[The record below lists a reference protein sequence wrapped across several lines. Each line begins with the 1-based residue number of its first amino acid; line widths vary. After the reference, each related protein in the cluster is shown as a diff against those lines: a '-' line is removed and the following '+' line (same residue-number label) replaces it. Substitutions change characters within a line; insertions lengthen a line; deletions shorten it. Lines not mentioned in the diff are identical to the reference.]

1 MRRIVLLMVFV
12 VFTTG
17 MNAQRVLTPLEKS
30 GFTKLT
36 THQEMMDFIK
46 ELEEGHAK
54 FEVKAIANSVQGR
67 EIPVLEFSSSVF
79 GQDTSKLMV
88 LLFAQQHGNEPSG
101 KEGALM
107 LVSKLAAGEH
117 GWLLDYL
124 DIAIIP
130 MMNPDGNEV
139 NRRRNGNDADLNR
152 SHLVLDQPETIG
164 LHNYFNENLF
174 HVSMDVHEYSPFS
187 SDWVERG
194 YRKNSDVTAGRLTN
208 INTPQSF
215 RDISDSKYLPF
226 LKEFIQLAGFTYSE
240 YTPGGP
246 PEVEYIRHSTY
257 DINDGRQ
264 SIGSLGTLSFIQ
276 EGMNGKDSISK
287 IERRS
292 KSQMIGMQAYLTWMC
307 DNALKIKPMVESERE
322 KIINGFPEQV
332 AVQMEHR
339 SDGRVLEMPVL
350 SLKSGKDTVITI
362 KNYRPVVASIFNVK
376 KPAGYLVPV
385 ERKDLIEWTE
395 RHGMITTKYNPSPT
409 HKIEEYTITAIDS
422 IDFEVDIVI
431 NPSYT
436 VSEMSS
442 GNLKG
447 EYLFI
452 PTKQLAGNVI
462 VQALEP
468 KSTIGLATYKK
479 FEDLVKKGEKYPV
492 LRLNY

>member
-1 MRRIVLLMVFV
+1 MRRIFLLLMVV
-12 VFTTG
+12 LPSIIS
-17 MNAQRVLTPLEKS
+17 AQRILTPLEKS

-46 ELEEGHAK
+46 ALEEGHAK
-54 FEVKAIANSVQGR
+54 FEVKTIATTVQGR
-67 EIPVLEFSSSVF
+67 EVPVLEFSSSVF

-152 SHLVLDQPETIG
+152 SHLLMNQPETIG
-164 LHNYFNENLF
+164 LHKYFNENLF

-187 SDWVERG
+187 SEWMERG

-226 LKEFIQLAGFTYSE
+226 LKEFIQIAGFTYSE

-287 IERRS
+287 IERRA

-339 SDGRVLEMPVL
+339 SDGRVLEMPLL
-350 SLKSGKDTVITI
+350 SLNSGKDTVITI
-362 KNYRPVVASIFNVK
+362 KNYRPVVASIFDVK

-409 HKIEEYTITAIDS
+409 HKIEEYTITTIDS
-422 IDFEVDIVI
+422 IDFEGDIVI
-431 NPSYT
+431 NPSYK

-447 EYLFI
+447 EYLLI

-468 KSTIGLATYKK
+468 KSIIGLATYRK
-479 FEDLVKKGEKYPV
+479 FEDIVKKGEKYPV
-492 LRLNY
+492 LRLIY

>member
-1 MRRIVLLMVFV
+1 MRRIVLLLMVV
-12 VFTTG
+12 LPSIIS
-17 MNAQRVLTPLEKS
+17 AQRILTPLEKS

-36 THQEMMDFIK
+36 THQQMMDFIR

-54 FEVKAIANSVQGR
+54 FEVKTIATSVQGR

-107 LVSKLAAGEH
+107 LISKLAAGEH

-124 DIAIIP
+124 DIAIVP

-139 NRRRNGNDADLNR
+139 DRRRNGNGADLNR

-164 LHNYFNENLF
+164 LHKYFNENLF

-187 SDWVERG
+187 SDWMEHG
-194 YRKNSDVTAGRLTN
+194 YRKNSDITAGRLTN

-226 LKEFIQLAGFTYSE
+226 LKEFIQIAGYTYSE

-246 PEVEYIRHSTY
+246 PEIEYIRHSTY

-264 SIGSLGTLSFIQ
+264 SIGSQGTLSFIQ
-276 EGMNGKDSISK
+276 EGMNGKDSISN

-322 KIINGFPEQV
+322 KIISGFPGEV
-332 AVQMEHR
+332 AIQMEHR

-350 SLKSGKDTVITI
+350 SLKSGKDTVITV
-362 KNYRPVVASIFNVK
+362 KNYRPVVASIFDVK
-376 KPAGYLVPV
+376 KPAGYLIPA
-385 ERKDLIEWTE
+385 ERKDLIQWTE
-395 RHGMITTKYNPSPT
+395 RHGFTTSKYKSSASD
-409 HKIEEYTITAIDS
+409 KIEEYTITAIDS
-422 IDFEVDIVI
+422 IDFEGDIVI

-436 VSEMSS
+436 ITKLTPGS
-442 GNLKG
+442 LQG
-447 EYLFI
+447 EYHLLS
-452 PTKQLAGNVI
+452 TKQLAGNVI

-468 KSTIGLATYKK
+468 KSIIGLATYKK
-479 FEDLVKKGEKYPV
+479 FEYLVKKGEKYPV
-492 LRLNY
+492 LRLIY